1 MLDSD
6 HCRSDM
12 THRRTSRQE
21 SQGTNV
27 ARILSAAETLCAI
40 YGSGKTNVRDI
51 ASYLKMSPANVYRFF
66 PSKLALYD
74 ELVAQVLKNNFP
86 VMQPGSGRFT
96 SAETLREFMLGLHR
110 RVLALMR
117 DEEKIFEL
125 LTVADDERWPA
136 FEVHAKRVIDVVA
149 ELVEEGVRA
158 REFRQQDILRAAEC
172 LCGSTAALW
181 EPKAIKN
188 FHFRRSLIT
197 PEDLISFSV
206 EALRNG
212 PSQCW
217 R

>member
-1 MLDSD
+1 MLDID
-6 HCRSDM
+6 DCRSDM
-12 THRRTSRQE
+12 TNRRTRRQD
-21 SQGTNV
+21 SQATSA
-27 ARILSAAETLCAI
+27 ARILSAAERLCAI

-74 ELVAQVLKNNFP
+74 ELVARVLEDNFP
-86 VMQPGSGRFT
+86 VMEPDSNGLT
-96 SAETLREFMLGLHR
+96 SAESLRVFILELHR

-136 FEVHAKRVIDVVA
+136 FEAHAARVRDAVA
-149 ELVEEGVRA
+149 GFVEEGIHA
-158 REFRQQDILRAAEC
+158 QEFRQQDSLRAAEC
-172 LCGSTAALW
+172 LCASTTALW

-188 FHFRRSLIT
+188 AHFRRSLIT
-197 PEDLISFSV
+197 PEDLVSFCV

-212 PSQCW
+212 PLGS
-217 R
+217 RR